1 MPEAASAPAPAGPL
15 VHLDGVSVSLG
26 GRNVLSGIG
35 LEIRPGEVTTLIGPN
50 GAGKTTLARVVLGLQ
65 RVSAGQVH
73 RRPGLSVG
81 YMPQRI
87 VVDPVLPLSVGRMVT
102 LTRRAGRSRVLEVL
116 GQVGC
121 RHLADQPVQTLSGGE
136 MQRVMLARALLG
148 RPDLLVLDEPA
159 QNVDVV
165 GQAELYDLIA
175 RLRGSQGC
183 GVLMIS
189 HDLHV
194 VMAATDRVV
203 CVNGHVCCSGTPE
216 AVSRD
221 PVYLGL
227 FGVAAAG
234 SFALYRHAHGHR
246 HEADG
251 CVVPLGQSCG
261 HGRTREAGGPPPR
274 AAAGTGSGA

>member
-1 MPEAASAPAPAGPL
+1 MPEPVPDQPL
-15 VHLDGVSVSLG
+15 VRLEGVSVRLD
-26 GRNVLSGIG
+26 GRDVLSGVD

-65 RVSAGQVH
+65 RVRAGRVH

-81 YMPQRI
+81 YMPQRV
-87 VVDPVLPLSVGRMVT
+87 VVDPVLPLTVERMVT
-102 LTRRAGRSRVLEVL
+102 LTRRADRSRVLDAL
-116 GQVGC
+116 DQVGC
-121 RHLADQPVQTLSGGE
+121 RHLAGQAVQTLSGGE
-136 MQRVMLARALLG
+136 MQRIMLARALLG
-148 RPDLLVLDEPA
+148 RPQLLVLDEPA
-159 QNVDVV
+159 QNVDVI

-175 RLRGSQGC
+175 RLRRSQGC
-183 GVLMIS
+183 GVLLIS

-194 VMAATDRVV
+194 VMAATDKVV

-227 FGVAAAG
+227 FGAAAAG

-261 HGRTREAGGPPPR
+261 HGHGHGHEPAAEASPLR
-274 AAAGTGSGA
+274 VAAGTDHGS